1 MKKTNNN
8 ISRRGFL
15 KSSAMLGGATVGLS
29 LMGTEAFA
37 ALSDEEKKQFIYEL
51 QKPEN
56 TIYTCCLQC
65 HNACT
70 LKTKI
75 YNGLLAKIDGN
86 PYGPQN
92 MLPNIDYKTDIG
104 DAVEVD
110 GKACPKGQAG
120 IQTVYDPY
128 RIKKV
133 LKRAGKRGENKW
145 KTIDF
150 NKAVTEVVN
159 GGNLFGEGHVKG
171 LKEIRALT
179 DSKLAKSM
187 GTDAKAVGKGK
198 MTLKAFQT
206 KYKDHLDVLIDP
218 NHPDLGPKNNKFVMM
233 NGRIE
238 HGRKEFSK
246 RFTSSAFGSTNWYEH
261 TTICEQS
268 HHIGFKEITNQW
280 VVKDGKG
287 KWTGGKDHLKPDFIH
302 SEYAIFFGTGAFEA
316 NFGKTSMAEKVTN
329 ALVERNFKMAVV
341 DPRMSQTA
349 AKAEVWV
356 PIKPGTD
363 AALAWG
369 MIRWIIENDRY
380 DKTFLKNTTKGAAKK
395 TGEKTTT
402 DASLLVKVVDGK
414 GTEFLRAN
422 EVGLGKS
429 TDFVTTVNG
438 KLVKADV
445 NDKNKAVIGDLRYTG
460 KINGIEVKSSFQLVI
475 DEAFSRSLEDWSKI
489 CDVKVETIIKL
500 AKDFT
505 SHGKKAVAELYRGAV
520 QHTNGYYNAVS
531 IIYLNLLVGNIDW
544 LGGMQIGGGHWHEDG
559 SHSGY
564 FNVKSGLH
572 PNKFAS
578 FGVPVTREKIK
589 YEDTS
594 LFQKDGYPAKR
605 TFYPFTGSVYQEIL
619 PSGMAKYPYAIDCLM
634 THLGTPLLSVPGG
647 YKMIEYLSDPKKL
660 PLYIAS
666 DIVIGE
672 TSMYADYIFPDTTY
686 LERWGTSHTTPD
698 VAQKTSKIRQPVIT
712 PIPEIVEVNGEK
724 MAMNLETFL
733 IAVAEKMNLSGFGKD
748 GFGPDMPLTR
758 QEDWYLKIIAN
769 IAKGDHEGDEL
780 PQANE
785 KDYATFK
792 AARRHFPKSLFNPV
806 RWKQAVGGDET
817 IWRRV
822 VTVLNRG
829 GRFQDYQDAYTE
841 APYNKAQYKG
851 FAKFFIEN
859 VAKGKNAMTSKHF
872 EGLGVYTSVKNADE
886 TETGFDKLNGNE
898 LYMSTFKEVFGGQS
912 RTIGNYWSQL
922 SLEPENVL
930 FMNKFDADR
939 LGFKNHEWVTLKS
952 KYNPKGEI
960 DLGYGKL
967 IKVKARLRVVQGMR
981 IGVVTMSWHFGHW
994 AYGGND
1000 VVIDGQL
1007 VKGDPRRRDS
1017 ACPNPVLAIDKA
1029 VGNMC
1034 LTDVIG
1040 GSASF
1045 YNTKVQVLKA

>member
-1 MKKTNNN
+1 MKNTDKN
-8 ISRRGFL
+8 ISRRSFL
-15 KSSAMLGGATVGLS
+15 KSSAMFGGATVGLS
-29 LMGTEAFA
+29 LIGSEAYA

-56 TIYTCCLQC
+56 TIYTSCLQC

-70 LKTKI
+70 LKVKL

-92 MLPNIDYKTDIG
+92 MLPNIDYKTDISN
-104 DAVEVD
+104 AVEVD

-150 NKAVTEVVN
+150 NKAIDEVVN

-171 LKEIRALT
+171 FNEIRSLT
-179 DSKLAKSM
+179 DPKLAKAM
-187 GTDAKAVGKGK
+187 GADAKKVGKGK
-198 MTLKAFQT
+198 MTLKVFQA
-206 KYKDHLDVLIDP
+206 KYKDNLDVLIDP
-218 NHPDLGPKNNKFVMM
+218 NHPDFGPKNNRFVMM

-238 HGRKEFSK
+238 HGRKELSQ
-246 RFTSSAFGSTNWYEH
+246 RFTKSAFGSINWFEH
-261 TTICEQS
+261 TSICEQS
-268 HHIGFKEITNQW
+268 HHIGFNEITNKW

-287 KWTGGKDHLKPDFIH
+287 KWTGGKHHLKPDFLH
-302 SEYAIFFGTGAFEA
+302 SDYAIFFGTGAFEA
-316 NFGKTSMAEKVTN
+316 NFGKTSMAQKVTD
-329 ALVERNFKMAVV
+329 AIVERNFKMAVV

-369 MIRWIIENDRY
+369 MIRWIIENNRF
-380 DKTFLKNTTKGAAKK
+380 DKTFLKNATKGAAKE

-438 KLVKADV
+438 KMVKADV
-445 NDKNKAVIGDLRYTG
+445 NDANKVVFGDLKYTG
-460 KINGIEVKSSFQLVI
+460 KVKDFEVKTAFQLVI
-475 DEAFSRSLEDWSKI
+475 DEAFSKSLEDWSKI

-500 AKDFT
+500 AYDFT

-531 IIYLNLLVGNIDW
+531 IIYLNMLVGNIDW

-559 SHSGY
+559 SHGGY

-572 PNKFAS
+572 PNKFSS
-578 FGVPVTREKIK
+578 FGIPITREKTK
-589 YEDTS
+589 YEDTT
-594 LFQKDGYPAKR
+594 LFQKNGYPAKR
-605 TFYPFTGSVYQEIL
+605 TFYPYTGSVYQEIL
-619 PSGMAKYPYAIDCLM
+619 PSGIVKYPYGIDCLM
-634 THLGTPLLSVPGG
+634 VHKGTPLLSVPGG
-647 YKMIEYLSDPKKL
+647 YKMVEYVSNPKKL
-660 PLYIAS
+660 PLFIAS

-672 TSMYADYIFPDTTY
+672 TSMFADYIFPDTTY
-686 LERWGTSHTTPD
+686 LERWATSHTTPD

-712 PIPEIVEVNGEK
+712 PIPEIVDVNDEK
-724 MAMNLETFL
+724 MAINLETFL
-733 IAVAEKMNLSGFGKD
+733 IAVAQKMKLSGFGKN
-748 GFGPDMPLTR
+748 GFGPGMPLTR
-758 QEDWYLKIIAN
+758 QEDWYLKLIAN
-769 IAKGDHEGDEL
+769 IAKGDHEGEEL
-780 PQANE
+780 PKVNE
-785 KDYATFK
+785 QDYATFK
-792 AARRHFPKSLFNPV
+792 AARRNFPKSIFNV
-806 RWKQAVGGDET
+806 NRWKQAVGGKDD

-822 VTVLNRG
+822 VTVLNKG
-829 GRFQDYQDAYTE
+829 GRFEDYQDAFKS
-841 APYNKAQYKG
+841 APYTKAQYKG
-851 FAKFFIEN
+851 FAKFFIEH
-859 VAKGKNAMTSKHF
+859 VAKGNNAMTGKHF

-912 RTIGNYWSQL
+912 RTISNYWSQL

-930 FMNKFDADR
+930 YINKYDADR
-939 LGFKNHEWVTLKS
+939 LGFKNHDWVTFKS
-952 KYNPKGEI
+952 KYNPTGEV
-960 DLGYGKL
+960 DLGNGNMVK
-967 IKVKARLRVVQGMR
+967 IKAKLRVVQGMR
-981 IGVVTMSWHFGHW
+981 LGVVTMSWHFGHW

-1000 VVIDGQL
+1000 VIINGQL

-1017 ACPNPVLAIDKA
+1017 ACPNPLLAIDKA

-1040 GSASF
+1040 GSSSF
-1045 YNTKVQVLKA
+1045 FNTKVEVLKA

>member
-1 MKKTNNN
+1 MKNTNKK
-8 ISRRGFL
+8 ITRRGFL
-15 KSSAMLGGATVGLS
+15 KSSALFGGATVGLS

-37 ALSDEEKKQFIYEL
+37 ALSDEEKKQFVYEL

-56 TIYTCCLQC
+56 TIYTSCLQC

-75 YNGLLAKIDGN
+75 YNGILAKIDGN

-92 MLPNIDYKTDIG
+92 MLPNIDYKTEISNAAD
-104 DAVEVD
+104 VD

-133 LKRAGKRGENKW
+133 LKRAGKRGEGKW
-145 KTIDF
+145 ETIDF
-150 NKAVTEVVN
+150 NKAIDEIVK

-171 LKEIRALT
+171 LNEIRTLT
-179 DSKLAKSM
+179 NPKLAKAM
-187 GTDAKAVGKGK
+187 GADAKKVGKGK
-198 MTLKAFQT
+198 MKLKKFQA
-206 KYKDHLDVLIDP
+206 KYKDHLEVLIDP

-246 RFTSSAFGSTNWYEH
+246 RFTKDAFGSTNWFEH
-261 TTICEQS
+261 TSICEQS
-268 HHIGFKEITNQW
+268 HHIAYKQVTGKW

-287 KWTGGKDHLKPDFIH
+287 KWYNGKEHLKPDFLH
-302 SEYAIFFGTGAFEA
+302 CEYGIFFGTGAFEA

-329 ALVERNFKMAVV
+329 ALVDRNFKMAVV

-349 AKAEVWV
+349 AKADVWV

-363 AALAWG
+363 AALAWA
-369 MIRWIIENDRY
+369 MIRWIIENERY
-380 DKTFLKNTTKGAAKK
+380 DKTFLKNATKGAAKK
-395 TGEKTTT
+395 TGEKTIT
-402 DASLLVKVVDGK
+402 DASLLVKIVNGK
-414 GTEFLRAN
+414 GAEFLRAS
-422 EVGLGKS
+422 EVGLGKD

-445 NDKNKAVIGDLRYTG
+445 NDANKVVFGDLKYTG
-460 KINGIEVKSSFQLVI
+460 KVKGIDVKTSFQLVI
-475 DEAFSRSLEDWSKI
+475 DEAFSKTLEEWSNI
-489 CDVKVETIIKL
+489 CDVKVDTIIKI
-500 AKDFT
+500 AHDFT
-505 SHGKKAVAELYRGAV
+505 SHGKKAAVDMYRGAV
-520 QHTNGYYNAVS
+520 QHTNGYYNGVA
-531 IIYLNLLVGNIDW
+531 IIYLNMLIGNIDW

-559 SHSGY
+559 SHHGY
-564 FNVKSGLH
+564 FNVKAGLH
-572 PNKFAS
+572 PNKFSS
-578 FGVPVTREKIK
+578 FGVPITREQIK

-605 TFYPFTGSVYQEIL
+605 TFYPYTGSVYQEIL
-619 PSGMAKYPYAIDCLM
+619 PSGMAKYPYGIDCLM
-634 THLGTPLLSVPGG
+634 THKGTPLLSVPGG

-666 DIVIGE
+666 DIVVGE

-686 LERWGTSHTTPD
+686 LERWATSHTTPD

-724 MAMNLETFL
+724 MAINLEAFI
-733 IAVAEKMNLSGFGKD
+733 IAVAEKMNLSGFGKN
-748 GFGPDMPLTR
+748 GFGLGMPLTR
-758 QEDWYLKIIAN
+758 QEDWYLKLIAN
-769 IAKGDHEGDEL
+769 IAKGDHEGDKL
-780 PQANE
+780 PMANE
-785 KDYATFK
+785 KDYAIFK
-792 AARRHFPKSLFNPV
+792 EARRHFPKALFNTN
-806 RWKQAVGGDET
+806 RWKKSVGGNDE
-817 IWRRV
+817 IWKRV
-822 VTVLNRG
+822 VTVLNKG
-829 GRFQDYQDAYTE
+829 GRFQDYQDAYTD
-841 APYNKAQYKG
+841 APYNKAQFKG
-851 FAKFFIEN
+851 FAKFFIEH
-859 VAKGKNAMTSKHF
+859 VAKGKNAMTGKHF
-872 EGLGVYTSVKNADE
+872 EGLGVYTAIKNADE
-886 TETGFDKLNGNE
+886 TETDFDKLNGNE

-930 FMNKFDADR
+930 YINKSDADR
-939 LGFKNHEWVTLKS
+939 LGFKNKEWVTFKS

-960 DLGYGKL
+960 DLGYGKE
-967 IKVKARLRVVQGMR
+967 IKVKARLRVIQGMR
-981 IGVVTMSWHFGHW
+981 KGVVTMSWHFGHW

-1000 VVIDGQL
+1000 VIIDAQL

-1017 ACPNPVLAIDKA
+1017 ACPNPLLAIDKA
-1029 VGNMC
+1029 VNNMG

-1040 GSASF
+1040 GSAS
-1045 YNTKVQVLKA
+1045 YYDTKVELVKV